1 MFAFHAL
8 ASYVPP
14 HASAVHALASYVPP
28 HVSGVGRTAVRM
40 QLKPPPLPDFDT
52 LKRLASPETQKELW
66 SLSNE
71 LSKLAMQQDPKVVV
85 RRSIDLALA
94 VQTVTTETIRTKG
107 LTPPTG
113 EGVPLVLRRLC
124 EEMGATYVKLGQ
136 FVASSPTLFPAEY
149 VAEFQKCLDST
160 PPMAWEVV
168 KEVVEDELGCPIAS
182 VYKHVETSP
191 LASASIAQVHAAT
204 LLSGEEVVIKVQK
217 VGVQASLRADLD
229 LMFATSRVLEILL
242 PTQEGFE
249 QKGELSEIVGE
260 IRRAIL
266 EEVDFTLEAQRTSQF
281 ADFLLTRPELQG
293 VVTVPRVYP
302 AASAARVLTLER
314 LYGVSL
320 TDLEAVRAYSAT
332 PELALITAL
341 NTWVSSVLYNEWFH
355 ADVHAGNLLIL
366 TDGRVAFID
375 FGIVGSIPP
384 ATASAMLDFVKCYA
398 SQDFDGLA
406 AALAQMGFTKEGV
419 DTRAFAVDLKEVLDS
434 AQAMPI
440 EELQE
445 GVLDETQLN
454 RLVASIAK
462 VADGYGIRFP
472 REFALL
478 VKQVLYFD
486 RYTRLLAPDLDI
498 LADERLMSNMPVVP
512 AGGGGPEDE
521 GTRPPV
527 TVEVEAL

>member
-1 MFAFHAL
+1 MI
-8 ASYVPP
+8 ASLIASFVPP
-14 HASAVHALASYVPP
+14 HASAVS
-28 HVSGVGRTAVRM
+28 RTAVCVQMR
-40 QLKPPPLPDFDT
+40 LPPLPDLDT
-52 LKRLASPETQKELW
+52 LARLASPETQKELR
-66 SLSNE
+66 SLTSE
-71 LSKLAMQQDPKVVV
+71 LSKLALQQDPKVVL

-94 VQTVTTETIRTKG
+94 VRTVGTEAISSQV
-107 LTPPTG
+107 LTPPTA

-160 PPMAWEVV
+160 PPMAWDVV
-168 KEVVEDELGCPIAS
+168 KGVIEEELGCPIGD
-182 VYKHVETSP
+182 VYSHVETSP
-191 LASASIAQVHAAT
+191 LASASIAQVHVAT

-242 PTQEGFE
+242 PSQQGFE
-249 QKGELSEIVGE
+249 QQGELSEIVGE

-281 ADFLLTRPELQG
+281 ADFLATRPELQG

-302 AASAARVLTLER
+302 AVSAARVLTLER

-320 TDLEAVRAYSAT
+320 TDLDAVRAYSAT

-406 AALAQMGFTKEGV
+406 AALSQMGFTKEGV

-434 AQAMPI
+434 AQAMPP
-440 EELQE
+440 EQLQA

-498 LADERLMSNMPVVP
+498 LSDERLMSNQ
-512 AGGGGPEDE
+512 AQAGTASGGGLPASE
-521 GTRPPV
+521 GEGERPPV
-527 TVEVEAL
+527 TVEVEAS

>member
-1 MFAFHAL
+1 ML
-8 ASYVPP
+8 AVLAASAYVPP
-14 HASAVHALASYVPP
+14 HAAA
-28 HVSGVGRTAVRM
+28 VGRTAVRM
-40 QLKPPPLPDFDT
+40 QLSPPPLPDLDT
-52 LKRLASPETQKELW
+52 LKRLASPETQKELF

-71 LSKLAMQQDPKVVV
+71 LSKLALQQDPQVVV

-94 VQTVTTETIRTKG
+94 VQTVTAENIRNNG
-107 LTPPTG
+107 LAPPTV
-113 EGVPLVLRRLC
+113 EAVPLLLRRLF
-124 EEMGATYVKLGQ
+124 EELGATYVKLGQ
-136 FVASSPTLFPAEY
+136 FIASSPTLFPAEY
-149 VAEFQKCLDST
+149 VAEFQKCLDAT
-160 PPMAWEVV
+160 PPMPWEVV
-168 KEVVEDELGCPIAS
+168 KQVVEEELGRPIGS
-182 VYKHVETSP
+182 MYKHVERTP

-204 LLSGEEVVIKVQK
+204 LVSGEEVVIKVQK

-229 LMFATSRVLEILL
+229 LIFATSRVLEILL

-266 EEVDFTLEAQRTSQF
+266 EEVDFKLEAQRTAQF
-281 ADFLLTRPELQG
+281 ADFLLGRPELQG
-293 VVTVPRVYP
+293 AVTVPRVYP
-302 AASAARVLTLER
+302 SASAARVLTLER
-314 LYGVSL
+314 LYGTSL
-320 TDLEAVRAYSAT
+320 TDLEAVRAYSST

-341 NTWVSSVLYNEWFH
+341 NTWVSSVLYNQWFH

-366 TDGRVAFID
+366 KDGRVAFID
-375 FGIVGSIPP
+375 FGIVGAIPP
-384 ATASAMLDFVKCYA
+384 ATASAMLDFVRCYA
-398 SQDFDGLA
+398 TQDLNGIA
-406 AALAQMGFTKEGV
+406 AALAQMGFTKEG
-419 DTRAFAVDLKEVLDS
+419 LDS

-498 LADERLMSNMPVVP
+498 LADERLMSNMPADA
-512 AGGGGPEDE
+512 AGGGALGGAPPAEAEATGP
-521 GTRPPV
+521 PL
-527 TVEVEAL
+527 TVEVVAS